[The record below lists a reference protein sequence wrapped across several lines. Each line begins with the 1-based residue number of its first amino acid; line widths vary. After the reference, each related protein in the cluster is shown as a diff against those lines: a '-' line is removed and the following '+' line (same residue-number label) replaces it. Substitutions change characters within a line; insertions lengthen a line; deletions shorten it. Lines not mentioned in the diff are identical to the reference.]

1 MSLILESQYVCIHI
15 RTDMYIFSAQSYMI
29 TVLEIIKSETQNG
42 LGWKGPLWSSCSNP
56 PGIGRGTS
64 L

>member
-42 LGWKGPLWSSCSNP
+42 LGWKGPL
-56 PGIGRGTS
+56 
-64 L
+64 